1 MGTGALGTGA
11 LGTGAIRRKARRR
24 ERQQSLF
31 RRMIPPQ
38 KPLTGRIGHPIA
50 ENPIDRM
57 IDAVDAHHGLN
68 WQFCKNDIASPAD
81 LKLAVQALI
90 PLGYSGMG
98 ITNPYKLAV
107 MALNWQSLPTARQRG
122 SQMRLRPLGR
132 GLSPCPPGPH
142 PPPAGCGSGRLA

>member
-1 MGTGALGTGA
+1 M
-11 LGTGAIRRKARRR
+11 GTGAIRRKARRR

-68 WQFCKNDIASPAD
+68 WQFWKNDIASPAD

-122 SQMRLRPLGR
+122 SQMRLRPPSR

>member
-1 MGTGALGTGA
+1 
-11 LGTGAIRRKARRR
+11 
-24 ERQQSLF
+24 
-31 RRMIPPQ
+31 MIPPQ
-38 KPLTGRIGHPIA
+38 KQMTGRIGHPVT
-50 ENPIDRM
+50 EHPIDRM
-57 IDAVDAHHGLN
+57 FIAVDAHRGPHG
-68 WQFCKNDIASPAD
+68 QFCKNDIASPAD

-132 GLSPCPPGPH
+132 GLSPFPPTPH

>member
-1 MGTGALGTGA
+1 
-11 LGTGAIRRKARRR
+11 
-24 ERQQSLF
+24 
-31 RRMIPPQ
+31 MIPPQ

-122 SQMRLRPLGR
+122 SQMRLRPPSR